1 MTQENCLDLESS
13 FVAHDLGMSLPE
25 RYEIEDHTFNGQEPG
40 YFVIRNVRRTVARW
54 RLVALDSDDVSCRSL
69 LLVPL
74 MTAETVLISGVNRR
88 MSTAALDAV
97 RQALP
102 GWQISCP
109 DLEN

>member
-1 MTQENCLDLESS
+1 
-13 FVAHDLGMSLPE
+13 MSLPE
-25 RYEIEDHTFNGQEPG
+25 QYEIEDHTFNGQEPG

-54 RLVALDSDDVSCRSL
+54 RLVALDNEDVSCRSL

-74 MTAETVLISGVNRR
+74 MVSQTKLVQGLDRRASTV
-88 MSTAALDAV
+88 ALDAV

-102 GWQISCP
+102 SWQISCP